1 MSNRQS
7 CDSCGDDY
15 EKLRPYTTDFLDYND
30 DQKDKIEAACVCKG
44 SAFEA
49 GGRCLPKCRY
59 DLEVKRLIGYD
70 SSSSKQAYLCTKM
83 CPSNTLQYK
92 KYIEEKV
99 IKAVD
104 FDSTDYKN
112 RISSQFT
119 DVVSIA
125 NDCPPITRVAQ
136 FNKNTEPFQFI
147 VENKD
152 PAAPEQLTLSFW
164 IFIQPMSYIA
174 YPIRALGLI
183 LVTYSSGTLEFRV
196 ERASTPANQIKIT
209 STGLVDNKWYHFSFR
224 YSYKPSTKYFTLD
237 LQRLETDLA
246 TGATTI
252 TDYTQV
258 VKNSSEEIGLL
269 QTEFVGRVNSE
280 HREQEAGR

>member
-15 EKLRPYTTDFLDYND
+15 EKLRPYTTNFLDYND

-92 KYIEEKV
+92 KYIEENV
-99 IKAVD
+99 IKAAD
-104 FDSTDYKN
+104 FNSSNYNK

-136 FNKNTEPFQFI
+136 FTQDTEPFQFI

-152 PAAPEQLTLSFW
+152 PAPPEHLTLSFW
-164 IFIQPMSYIA
+164 IYIQPMSYTA

-196 ERASTPANQIKIT
+196 ERAAIDQIKIT
-209 STGLVDNKWYHFSFR
+209 STGLVNNQWYHFSFR
-224 YSYKPSTKYFTLD
+224 YSYKPSIKNFTLD

-252 TDYTQV
+252 SNSDQV
-258 VKNSSEEIGLL
+258 VWTSSEEIGLL